1 MTIEEILRYSEDA
14 PINFTGRSSNT
25 FLEAL
30 SLFKAAAVRS
40 KDQELAKLL
49 WCYEQILIIQDQYIE
64 AFNML
69 KNHDFYKAWCRL
81 ERVEIGVQSLNRHFL
96 GRADRF
102 HIPLIQ
108 KLTDQWQSL
117 YPYRLFV
124 SPAFLKKKVVCS
136 ICKKNVLLRHPCGHE
151 VGEIYDGEMCYR
163 IVTEAEV
170 IEISLVPDPV
180 QKYSVCFFKDIE
192 TADKKDGY
200 EYRVLVYLIRC
211 LVSPFDP
218 WTFQWTKIRHPHSR
232 YRHLDKD
239 SPCPCESGKKYSDCC
254 LPESGVL
261 RPHCQFSFSRTP
273 PNCMDEIEYID

>member
-180 QKYSVCFFKDIE
+180 QKYSVCFFKIGR
-192 TADKKDGY
+192 AH
-200 EYRVLVYLIRC
+200 V
-211 LVSPFDP
+211 
-218 WTFQWTKIRHPHSR
+218 
-232 YRHLDKD
+232 
-239 SPCPCESGKKYSDCC
+239 
-254 LPESGVL
+254 
-261 RPHCQFSFSRTP
+261 
-273 PNCMDEIEYID
+273 